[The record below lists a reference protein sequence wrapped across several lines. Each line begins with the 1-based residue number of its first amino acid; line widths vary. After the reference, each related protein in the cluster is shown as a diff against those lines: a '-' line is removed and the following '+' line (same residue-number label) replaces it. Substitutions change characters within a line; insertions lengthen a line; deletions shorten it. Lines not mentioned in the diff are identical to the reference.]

1 MEKEIIEQIL
11 QGLLNAEEYKP
22 VFKKLMV
29 IIHSYSKEMK
39 PYLEHLNN
47 FIAELSL
54 NVYQKAVNAGMSS
67 EDALSFV
74 AINRDILKNITK
86 EINENIR
93 QENKKNK
100 SF

>member
-11 QGLLNAEEYKP
+11 QSLLNAEEYKP
-22 VFKKLMV
+22 IFKKLMA

-39 PYLEHLNN
+39 PYLEHLND

-74 AINRDILKNITK
+74 AINQNKLNNIIKN
-86 EINENIR
+86 INENIR